1 MTAPH
6 TAPVVVITGGSAGVG
21 RACSEAFARDGW
33 DVAILA
39 RGEDRLEDTKDAVE
53 ALGRRALAVSCDVAD
68 AEAVLDAADRVESEL
83 GPIDCWVNDAMA
95 TEFAAIVDTTPA
107 EFQRVVDVT
116 LMGQVHGVM
125 AALKHMRR
133 RGSGSIILVGSALAY
148 RGIPLQAPYCAAKH
162 AVRGFAD
169 SLRAELLH
177 EDSAIRITE
186 VHLPG
191 LNTPQFSWARARTE
205 GEPRP
210 VPPVY
215 QPEAAARAIL
225 RAAHERPRELW
236 VGRATAKIILG
247 AMLAPA
253 YLDRMMAEQVV
264 AQQQSR
270 APHGDRPDNLH
281 SPAPGPYAAHGR
293 FDDEAEEWAAVI
305 DPDRIRRT
313 AGFALGAVAVGA
325 AALGLARALKANGR
339 QRQRQ
344 RWGRGGLLRLW

>member
-1 MTAPH
+1 MPAPH

-21 RACSEAFARDGW
+21 RACAEAFAADGW
-33 DVAILA
+33 DVAVLA
-39 RGEDRLEDTKDAVE
+39 RGEDRLEDTRNAVE
-53 ALGRRALAVSCDVAD
+53 AFGRRALAIPCDVAD
-68 AEAVLDAADRVESEL
+68 PEAVLDAADRVEAEL

-95 TEFAAIVDTTPA
+95 TEFSAIVDMAPA

-133 RGSGSIILVGSALAY
+133 RGTGSIVMIGSALAY
-148 RGIPLQAPYCAAKH
+148 RGIPLQSAYCAAKH
-162 AVRGFAD
+162 AIRGFVD

-177 EDSAIRITE
+177 EGSDIKVTE

-191 LNTPQFSWARARTE
+191 MNTPQFDWARANTE
-205 GEPRP
+205 GKPRP

-215 QPEAAARAIL
+215 QPEVAAKAVL

-253 YLDRMMAEQVV
+253 YLDRMMGKQLIDK
-264 AQQQSR
+264 QQSR
-270 APHGDRPDNLH
+270 APHGDRPDNLET
-281 SPAPGPYAAHGR
+281 PAPGPYAAHGR
-293 FDDEAEEWAAVI
+293 FESQAEENAVVI
-305 DPDRIRRT
+305 DPDQMRKA
-313 AGFALGAVAVGA
+313 AGVALGAVAIGVT
-325 AALGLARALKANGR
+325 ALCLSR
-339 QRQRQ
+339 
-344 RWGRGGLLRLW
+344 GRGRRRRRLW